1 MKFRTSTH
9 FAKLIIPAGILGTWV
24 GSASAKGH
32 EGHEPKMQVNSW
44 CKAGPAGASTSAAV
58 SVGKSRPALPCCL
71 WGRMLKHCAMLP
83 SLWHKTHRGAF
94 RYKQCGLL
102 LQTPT
107 GILTCSQSILC
118 SAAAVTVTVAATVC
132 HCPITLTITITH
144 TLNHTHTQSH
154 HHSHTHS
161 LIPFAEEKYWS

>member
-1 MKFRTSTH
+1 MQSSSSQQASWAPGWVQLQPK
-9 FAKLIIPAGILGTWV
+9 GT
-24 GSASAKGH
+24 KDTNQ
-32 EGHEPKMQVNSW
+32 KMQVNSW

-107 GILTCSQSILC
+107 GILTCSQTVLC

-132 HCPITLTITITH
+132 HCLITLTITITH

-154 HHSHTHS
+154 SHSITPSQSHS
-161 LIPFAEEKYWS
+161 LIDSFC